1 MQHSVTYECLDEAW
15 QAEWRAEKSAPYERY
30 DAMMRNFA
38 EMVRGKENP
47 YSYEYELGLY
57 RLILQSCGKDIV

>member
-1 MQHSVTYECLDEAW
+1 M
-15 QAEWRAEKSAPYERY
+15 SAPYERY

-47 YSYEYELGLY
+47 YSYDYELGLY
-57 RLILQSCGKDIV
+57 RLILKSCGKDIV